1 MGQTRQ
7 GGQPI
12 TTFEVKAGSG
22 HTAMVDEAPV
32 FGDDLGMR
40 PTEMLLGA
48 LGSCTGVNAVL
59 LLRKFKQPY
68 KAIEVRVEGEQEDQ
82 WPHAFTSIKI
92 VFAIEWDGKH
102 DDDLVNQALDM
113 ACNKYCPVDA
123 TLSRGTKIAFEH
135 TKL

>member
-48 LGSCTGVNAVL
+48 LGSCTGVNAVPGRRRPNNCGKNRPKADTLHSNRL
-59 LLRKFKQPY
+59 L
-68 KAIEVRVEGEQEDQ
+68 
-82 WPHAFTSIKI
+82 
-92 VFAIEWDGKH
+92 
-102 DDDLVNQALDM
+102 
-113 ACNKYCPVDA
+113 
-123 TLSRGTKIAFEH
+123 
-135 TKL
+135 